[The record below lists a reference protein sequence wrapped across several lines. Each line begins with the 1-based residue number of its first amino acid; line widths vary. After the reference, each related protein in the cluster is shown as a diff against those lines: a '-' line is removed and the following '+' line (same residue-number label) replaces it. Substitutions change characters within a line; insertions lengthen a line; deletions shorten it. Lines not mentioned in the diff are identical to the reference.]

1 MRRPYDKLPKKCVVA
16 IMAASMAMS
25 ITAQSAICPMVVY
38 ADTPD
43 QETTVSGR
51 MDIIDDNQGGVTV
64 NTGGTVVVTNNS
76 GGIIVN
82 SGGSATVSDNY
93 SGITINSGGNGTVT
107 VNSSAVA
114 VNDGGTLAVTSNAS
128 GGSAI
133 VATGGTLTVTSNGSG
148 GQVIASGGNAS
159 IGVNVGSVNVSSGGY
174 LTVDTMSGGSAIIS
188 SGGSA
193 SVNEGLGGGINV
205 KSGGILTASSASDVT
220 VNAGGIFS
228 CDTLGGGSNVFLGS
242 DVTISSVS
250 YGANAQFAGLDGT
263 IVYNSGTVMTTSG
276 GDVTISN
283 NCGEARLFASGTV
296 IDNYALVVLGSGSTP
311 SYGTVINNYG
321 TALLETGGTL
331 SSNFGSATLS
341 GGTLQANYGTAIL
354 SGGTLS
360 SNFGSATLSG
370 GTIVTNYS
378 GGIVTGSGTIQ
389 QNYGGTIDSGITVT
403 NPYWSVSV
411 TGLGAGAGASY
422 DASFSSLGGANYL
435 GGNTSGQITI
445 TPNSG
450 YGIAANGSTSGS
462 TATYAYTLTRDGDNY
477 VLTISNLTGNAVI
490 SPEQLQLVLT
500 AIRSATGSG
509 DDSNDGDSDS
519 SYDGSE
525 VLPIYYSPVE
535 ITKMIDNILVLTQK
549 ASSGKVPVEIIL
561 DLKTLRGFSP
571 DSARM
576 LFECQNLIA
585 KRLIIRAEGKRYQV
599 LIPAGVNTKGKEFI
613 KALTDLEEEEKKGIV
628 GPLKF
633 AEIFRGCGV
642 TASLIE

>member
-43 QETTVSGR
+43 QEIIVSGCEQP
-51 MDIIDDNQGGVTV
+51 ITDNQGNVIV

-76 GGIIVN
+76 GGIV
-82 SGGSATVSDNY
+82 V
-93 SGITINSGGNGTVT
+93 NSGGNGTVT

-128 GGSAI
+128 GGEAFVSS
-133 VATGGTLTVTSNGSG
+133 GGTLTIASNISG
-148 GQVIASGGNAS
+148 GQVFVSGGSAS
-159 IGVNVGSVNVSSGGY
+159 IGVNVGSVNVRSGGY

-193 SVNEGLGGGINV
+193 SVNEGLEGRINV
-205 KSGGILTASSASDVT
+205 QNGGILTASSASDVT

-250 YGANAQFAGLDGT
+250 YGANAQFAGGDGT

-341 GGTLQANYGTAIL
+341 SGTLQANYGTAIL
-354 SGGTLS
+354 SGGT
-360 SNFGSATLSG
+360 
-370 GTIVTNYS
+370 VTTNHV
-378 GGIVTGSGTIQ
+378 GGIISGSSGVVV
-389 QNYGGTIDSGITVT
+389 NNHGGAIDSGISVT
-403 NPYWSVSV
+403 NQYWSVTV
-411 TGLGAGAGASY
+411 TGLGASY
-422 DASFSSLGGANYL
+422 DASFQNISGGSYL
-435 GGNTSGQITI
+435 QTINGGTAIGATGQITI
-445 TPNSG
+445 SPAGG
-450 YGIAANGSTSGS
+450 YELTVGGAMSGS
-462 TATYAYTLTRDGDNY
+462 TATYDYTLTRDGDNY

-549 ASSGKVPVEIIL
+549 ASGGKVPVEIIL

-576 LFECQNLIA
+576 IFEYQNLIA

-599 LIPAGVNTKGKEFI
+599 LIPAGVNTKGKVFI